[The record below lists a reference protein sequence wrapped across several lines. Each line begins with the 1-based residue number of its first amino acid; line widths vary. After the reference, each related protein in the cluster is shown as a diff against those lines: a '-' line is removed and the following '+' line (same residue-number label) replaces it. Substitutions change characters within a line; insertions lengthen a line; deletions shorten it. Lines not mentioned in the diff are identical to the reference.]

1 MSSGSLPPA
10 PLTPEQ
16 VQDSVDS
23 FEDSMSVQQRVASSV
38 RPILVANAD
47 LCEKRTV
54 FSLGFEWITINDLP
68 FETRREVG
76 HALDVGETP
85 SISYVEAGS
94 PAARAGLRRGDLLL
108 TVNYMT
114 IKAEPLQATVASRRE
129 GVRPYREYLTQ
140 LLADAGDE
148 GTSVRLSYQRGGV
161 DDVVELQPQ
170 ERCDVQVTVAED
182 ASKALSSKGR
192 TIYLSRGLYE
202 FVQSDAELQ
211 ALIAHQL
218 ADFIRGHGTRT
229 TTGTIAGGIVGG
241 GAALG
246 VVAPIAILG
255 TVLSVLDG
263 ELDVGGGAM
272 EVLVGVL
279 IASAVTGS
287 RIGSWIESA
296 RKARKADYLSTY
308 LLARTGVNLKDAM
321 NVWSR
326 LSEESD
332 VAPKFRISEARLTA
346 IDKVVQEV
354 TAKRDSNEPLI
365 PNSKMKV
372 SVARD

>member
-23 FEDSMSVQQRVASSV
+23 FEDSMSVQQRVASSI
-38 RPILVANAD
+38 RPVLVANAD

-54 FSLGFEWITINDLP
+54 FSLGFEWITVNDLP
-68 FETRREVG
+68 VETRRQVG
-76 HALDVGETP
+76 PALEVGETP

-108 TVNYMT
+108 MANYMT
-114 IKAEPLQATVASRRE
+114 IKAESLQETVASRRE
-129 GVRPYREYLTQ
+129 GIRPYREYLTQ
-140 LLADAGDE
+140 LLADAGED
-148 GTSVRLSYQRGGV
+148 GTSIRLSYQHGGV

-170 ERCDVQVTVAED
+170 ERCDIQVIVAEN
-182 ASKALSSKGR
+182 ASKALSSKRG

-202 FVQSDAELQ
+202 FAQSDAELQ

-218 ADFIRGHGTRT
+218 ADFIRGHGTRN

-246 VVAPIAILG
+246 VMAPIAILG

-272 EVLVGVL
+272 EALVVVL
-279 IASAVTGS
+279 IAGAVTGS
-287 RIGSWIESA
+287 RIGSWIATSGNE
-296 RKARKADYLSTY
+296 RKADYLSAY
-308 LLARTGVNLKDAM
+308 LLARAGVDVKDAM
-321 NVWSR
+321 NVWFR
-326 LSEESD
+326 LSKESD
-332 VAPKFRISEARLTA
+332 VARKLRASDARLTA
-346 IDKVVQEV
+346 INKVVQEV
-354 TAKRDSNEPLI
+354 TAKRDANEPLI

-372 SVARD
+372 SEARD